1 MGIFKRI
8 SKAIEKGKLEAHQEA
23 KASEARAAEKET
35 HNQWVDKRIA
45 EHEKYAEQNRQE
57 GDIENMQKRQEKADR
72 LRKSYA

>member
-8 SKAIEKGKLEAHQEA
+8 SKAIEKGKIEAHQEA
-23 KASEARAAEKET
+23 KASEAREAAKEA

-57 GDIENMQKRQEKADR
+57 GDMQAMQKRLDKANR
-72 LRKSYA
+72 LRDSYK